1 MKKIL
6 TVALSVALL
15 LSTTA
20 CRTNSE
26 LEAIKQKNEQ
36 LKQTIDELQKDLA
49 QQTSSPQ
56 STDAPKQ
63 SDYLALDGNI
73 AVTQQ
78 ETYGEN
84 YEYIETQFTIKN
96 LTDKN
101 INTFTLHIGEYDKD
115 KNLISGT
122 YPQIPENIAP
132 GETAVISAT
141 HSMDFE
147 LIQNVR
153 VTGYNY
159 YDESGN
165 YTNSNINNAPFMNIY
180 ENWTKNKQLGIN

>member
-6 TVALSVALL
+6 VVALSVALL

-20 CRTNSE
+20 CGTNSE

-73 AVTQQ
+73 AVTKQ
-78 ETYGEN
+78 ELMVRITEIYSN
-84 YEYIETQFTIKN
+84 SIYNKN

-101 INTFTLHIGEYDKD
+101 INTFTLHVGEYDKD
-115 KNLISGT
+115 KNLIS
-122 YPQIPENIAP
+122 
-132 GETAVISAT
+132 
-141 HSMDFE
+141 E
-147 LIQNVR
+147 LIPKYLK
-153 VTGYNY
+153 TSLP
-159 YDESGN
+159 E
-165 YTNSNINNAPFMNIY
+165 
-180 ENWTKNKQLGIN
+180 KQQSFQLLIAWILS